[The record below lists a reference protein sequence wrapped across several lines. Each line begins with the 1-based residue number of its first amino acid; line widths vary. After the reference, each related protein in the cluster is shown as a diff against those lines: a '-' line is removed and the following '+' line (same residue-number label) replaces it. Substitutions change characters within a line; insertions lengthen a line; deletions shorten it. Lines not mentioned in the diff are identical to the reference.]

1 LRFFASNQAWATAT
15 TQLSSRKDRMWDY
28 HIDENRHLV
37 ITTAWDTLTGADILE
52 HRRKLKSDP
61 CFHRCFS
68 QLVDL
73 THLTSVALDY
83 KAVDELSREHV
94 FARKSLRAFVAPSL
108 LAYGMSRMFISIR
121 ALTGGAERMEVFK
134 NRNEALRWL
143 RKPDSKSPTT
153 HSHTSDDLWV
163 IRK

>member
-1 LRFFASNQAWATAT
+1 MAIFQQPIPGNRDEAAILYKIW
-15 TQLSSRKDRMWDY
+15 MWNY
-28 HIDENRHLV
+28 LIDEDRRLV

-61 CFHRCFS
+61 RFRRSSS

-83 KAVDELSREHV
+83 KAVEELSREHV
-94 FARKSLRAFVAPSL
+94 FSRKSRRAFVAPNL
-108 LAYGMSRMFISIR
+108 LAYGMSRMFIAIR
-121 ALTGGAERMEVFK
+121 ALTGGTERMEVFK
-134 NRNEALRWL
+134 NRKEALRWL
-143 RKPDSKSPTT
+143 RRPEPELPIA
-153 HSHTSDDLWV
+153 HPRTSADLWL